1 MKVNLSRI
9 HSMIT
14 QTATDI
20 RRLMD
25 EAARPLEA
33 NGREFII
40 QIFETTT
47 QADIEGFLKKLGDK
61 KEKIYQ
67 LFAESRRHLE
77 YSFYLREQMDAA
89 NRSSGVADKLLQM
102 NNIKKKLG
110 HLYRIRQIIA
120 MSCSQGLD
128 GLKDADY
135 YKASFTEKQRI
146 YDLPVR
152 MFAEKEY
159 DQIQTEI
166 DDTEKQSLE
175 LSNEIAFLNQTTV
188 INILSFEEFKKE
200 KN

>member
-9 HSMIT
+9 HSLIT

-20 RRLMD
+20 RRLME

-33 NGREFII
+33 NGRDFII

-47 QADIEGFLKKLGDK
+47 QTDIRGFLDRLDAKKD
-61 KEKIYQ
+61 KIYQ

-89 NRSSGVADKLLQM
+89 NRSSGVADKLLQL

-110 HLYRIRQIIA
+110 HLYRIRQTIA

-128 GLKDADY
+128 ELKDADY
-135 YKASFTEKQRI
+135 YKASFTEKQRV
-146 YDLPVR
+146 YDLSVR
-152 MFAEKEY
+152 MFAEKDY
-159 DQIQTEI
+159 TQLQTEI
-166 DDTEKQSLE
+166 DETEKQSLG
-175 LSNEIAFLNQTTV
+175 LSSQIAFLNQTTV
-188 INILSFEEFKKE
+188 INILSFEEFKKD
-200 KN
+200 KI